1 MNVKALCGCGKQV
14 AFIRNS
20 DESHSPQIES
30 LTRQGYKVMMS
41 ESLEPSQFAVEPCYE
56 NPDCCFKSVYTNR
69 AGIAPVSTKPRNCG
83 AIFGAAIHQGR
94 TWDSAAEDGEADSP
108 TEGSIE
114 W

>member
-20 DESHSPQIES
+20 DESHAQLIES

-41 ESLEPSQFAVEPCYE
+41 ESLEPSPFAIEPCYE
-56 NPDCCFKSVYTNR
+56 NPDCCFKPVFTHR
-69 AGIAPVSTKPRNCG
+69 AGIVPVSEKPRNCG
-83 AIFGAAIHQGR
+83 AVFGAAIHQGR
-94 TWDSAAEDGEADSP
+94 ARDSAAEDWEADSP
-108 TEGSIE
+108 AEGSIE

>member
-20 DESHSPQIES
+20 DESHTPLIES

-41 ESLEPSQFAVEPCYE
+41 ETLEPSPFAIEPCYE
-56 NPDCCFKSVYTNR
+56 KQDCCFKPVFTHR
-69 AGIAPVSTKPRNCG
+69 AGIVPVSEKPRNCG
-83 AIFGAAIHQGR
+83 AVFGAAIHHGSPS
-94 TWDSAAEDGEADSP
+94 DPSEEDGSSDHP
-108 TEGSIE
+108 PEGQIE

>member
-20 DESHSPQIES
+20 DESHVPQIES

-41 ESLEPSQFAVEPCYE
+41 ETLEPSPFAIEPCYE
-56 NPDCCFKSVYTNR
+56 NPDCCFKPVYTNR
-69 AGIAPVSTKPRNCG
+69 AGIAPVSPKPRNCG
-83 AIFGAAIHQGR
+83 AVFGAAICHGSEAHPSEEAGE
-94 TWDSAAEDGEADSP
+94 TDSGA
-108 TEGSIE
+108 EGSIE

>member
-14 AFIRNS
+14 TFIRNS

-41 ESLEPSQFAVEPCYE
+41 ETLEPSPFAIEPCYE

-83 AIFGAAIHQGR
+83 VIFGAAIHLGG
-94 TWDSAAEDGEADSP
+94 TSDHSEEDGTTDHPA
-108 TEGSIE
+108 EGQIE

>member
-20 DESHSPQIES
+20 DESHTPQIES

-41 ESLEPSQFAVEPCYE
+41 ETLEPSPFAIEPCYE
-56 NPDCCFKSVYTNR
+56 NPNCCFKSVYTNR
-69 AGIAPVSTKPRNCG
+69 AGIAPVSEKPRNCG
-83 AIFGAAIHQGR
+83 AVFGAAIHQG
-94 TWDSAAEDGEADSP
+94 SASDPSAEDGPSDYSP
-108 TEGSIE
+108 DGSIE